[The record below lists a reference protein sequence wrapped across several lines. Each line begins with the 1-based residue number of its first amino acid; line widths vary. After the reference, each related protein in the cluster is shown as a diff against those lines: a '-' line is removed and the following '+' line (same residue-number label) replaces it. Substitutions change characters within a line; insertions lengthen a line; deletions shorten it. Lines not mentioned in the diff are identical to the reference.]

1 MKKLLAL
8 AAIAAMTSTGFVGVA
23 IAQTGSATATADLNI
38 RSGPGP
44 QYASVGFIA
53 SGQSAMIDG
62 CLQGSKW
69 CQVTFNGVTGWS
81 YSDYLTAELSGQ
93 AIVLTD
99 RYPDVGVATVTY
111 EDKGAAA
118 GGAVAGAT
126 GGAIAGALI
135 GGPIGAAVGGA
146 VGAAGG
152 ATVGAV
158 AEPPNT
164 AVTYVQTN
172 PIDPVYLEGEVVVGA
187 GVPDTVALHTIPDY
201 NYEYVYIN
209 GQPVFVDP
217 GSRRIVYVVR

>member
-1 MKKLLAL
+1 
-8 AAIAAMTSTGFVGVA
+8 MT
-23 IAQTGSATATADLNI
+23 
-38 RSGPGP
+38 
-44 QYASVGFIA
+44 Y
-53 SGQSAMIDG
+53 
-62 CLQGSKW
+62 
-69 CQVTFNGVTGWS
+69 NGVTGWS

-172 PIDPVYLEGEVVVGA
+172 PIDPVYPEGEVVVGA